1 MCSLSLWLPFLLY
14 RLPAVPSAPAALNR
28 LPCPEGETVTDDYG
42 LSDSTFRWLDGQTF
56 WHLFAAKDGL
66 VLVDDIDPFDP
77 APGQPPGALSLQK
90 PQKERSRLAPLFLI

>member
-1 MCSLSLWLPFLLY
+1 MCSLSLW
-14 RLPAVPSAPAALNR
+14 

-56 WHLFAAKDGL
+56 WHLFVAKDGL
-66 VLVDDIDPFDP
+66 VLVDAIDPFDP
-77 APGQPPGALSLQK
+77 APGQPPGALSPQK